1 MAEQANGAAGGIA
14 APVADVINTIALTA
28 CQDSRHRICFT
39 GGDGVRS
46 LTLAD
51 LDRGAVKVAC
61 HLHALGVR
69 PRDRIGIMS
78 RNRIEWVLLDLPVL
92 NLGAVTAGVRPRRTK
107 PVQLVSDFG
116 LRLLF
121 AADGRTAGK

>member
-69 PRDRIGIMS
+69 PRARIGITS
-78 RNRIEWVLLDLPVL
+78 RNRIEWVLLDLAAL
-92 NLGAVTAGVRPRRTK
+92 KLRPLTPRSTLC
-107 PVQLVSDFG
+107 PY
-116 LRLLF
+116 
-121 AADGRTAGK
+121 